1 MLKQEQKILILL
13 TLFVLVA
20 FGFRYWR
27 FMDYKAKSELYLQD
41 RDSLFY
47 GLKEK
52 ADSIYNATVQNS
64 IATRDKKV
72 IFSRK
77 SSAKVVSKININKV
91 SLSEI
96 QKIPGI
102 GPVLAARL
110 IDHRNINGSFK
121 SIDELLDVKGI
132 GSKKLE
138 KIRGWIK
145 IE

>member
-64 IATRDKKV
+64 IATRDKK
-72 IFSRK
+72 S
-77 SSAKVVSKININKV
+77 NI
-91 SLSEI
+91 
-96 QKIPGI
+96 
-102 GPVLAARL
+102 
-110 IDHRNINGSFK
+110 
-121 SIDELLDVKGI
+121 
-132 GSKKLE
+132 
-138 KIRGWIK
+138 
-145 IE
+145 

>member
-27 FMDYKAKSELYLQD
+27 FMDYKAKSELYLQG

-47 GLKEK
+47 ELKEK

-132 GSKKLE
+132 GPKKLE
-138 KIRGWIK
+138 KIRAWIK